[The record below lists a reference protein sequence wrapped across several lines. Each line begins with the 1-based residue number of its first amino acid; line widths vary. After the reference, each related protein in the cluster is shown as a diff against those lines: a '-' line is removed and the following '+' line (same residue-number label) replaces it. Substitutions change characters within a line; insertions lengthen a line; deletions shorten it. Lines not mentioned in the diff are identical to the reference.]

1 MAPVEPVMHGARAAW
16 IDGRAPTVAEWRAL
30 ALHNYGHFTSMQVRG
45 HAVRGLGLHLERL
58 REGNRVLFDAGFD
71 ADAARAALRDAVRAA
86 GGDCSLR
93 VTVFAPDFDPRRPD
107 RPLPPVLLASTAPP
121 SSLPVPPLR
130 VCSTVFSRPLP
141 QIKHIDTF
149 PLFHARREALRAG
162 FDDVLFVDA
171 EGRISEGS
179 TWNLGLWDG
188 QRVVLPEA
196 QALRGTAEA
205 LLRGGLD
212 VLGIARQVREVRL
225 ADLPRFRAAFA
236 CNATGV
242 MAVAAVDGVA
252 FPESGPMLA
261 TWRRATQVLPPERL

>member
-1 MAPVEPVMHGARAAW
+1 LF
-16 IDGRAPTVAEWRAL
+16 VA
-30 ALHNYGHFTSMQVRG
+30 GHCVR
-45 HAVRGLGLHLERL
+45 
-58 REGNRVLFDAGFD
+58 AGFRS
-71 ADAARAALRDAVRAA
+71 A
-86 GGDCSLR
+86 
-93 VTVFAPDFDPRRPD
+93 RPD
-107 RPLPPVLLASTAPP
+107 RPLSPVLLASTAPP

-171 EGRISEGS
+171 EAASASS

-212 VLGIARQVREVRL
+212 VLGIARQVRECVWPIFPVSVRHS
-225 ADLPRFRAAFA
+225 RA
-236 CNATGV
+236 
-242 MAVAAVDGVA
+242 M
-252 FPESGPMLA
+252 
-261 TWRRATQVLPPERL
+261 PPA